1 MEGKNKKRPDGSIY
15 IIHTYLPR
23 AVIAT
28 QNSAARV
35 ALRWV
40 GFSGCVRFIFFFPT
54 SVVKCRCSHLITRN
68 LFIDRDADAE
78 ISFTRMLP
86 KSFGNSGQNLPP
98 RKKIILWCLA
108 RFIR

>member
-1 MEGKNKKRPDGSIY
+1 MEEKNKKRPDGSIY
-15 IIHTYLPR
+15 IIHTYHPR

-40 GFSGCVRFIFFFPT
+40 GFFGSVLDFFSFPT
-54 SVVKCRCSHLITRN
+54 SVAKCRCSHLITRN

-86 KSFGNSGQNLPP
+86 KSFGNSEQNSP
-98 RKKIILWCLA
+98 REKKIIL
-108 RFIR
+108 